1 MLVELMFL
9 FEFCEVNRV
18 SCVTAATEPLY
29 CPLGLDLGKKIE
41 DNLVFYKEVVNY
53 PKELVWGEGESWHA
67 QFL

>member
-1 MLVELMFL
+1 MFVLICTEVDGMAELNLVIPM
-9 FEFCEVNRV
+9 RK
-18 SCVTAATEPLY
+18 
-29 CPLGLDLGKKIE
+29 GKKIE